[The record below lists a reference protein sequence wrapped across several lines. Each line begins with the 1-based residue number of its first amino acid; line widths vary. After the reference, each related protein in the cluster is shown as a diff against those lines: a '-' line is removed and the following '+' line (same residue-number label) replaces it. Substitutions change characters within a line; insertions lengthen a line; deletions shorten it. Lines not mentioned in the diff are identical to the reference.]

1 MEIFLNGKKREIS
14 EKIISVEDLSNLF
27 LKSEKGVIIEVNGKL
42 IRKEQRAVV
51 KLKDGDKVELIQ
63 FMGGG

>member
-14 EKIISVEDLSNLF
+14 EEIISVEDLSNLF

-42 IRKEQRAVV
+42 IREDQRAVV